1 MELHSL
7 PIYFCLNVKRLIA
20 HQLFHLDLKKNIT
33 LPLTKNLKSKF
44 CRIHSIFWACS
55 GYKVMLISQIYHKRT
70 HLLKNVVPWL
80 THCCQE
86 HILWTVWRFS
96 AWIWPHTQKGICNMT
111 ACFFSTSASGHWC
124 LGMRRNQFFDFISFF
139 GFRFFSFPYLFA
151 VVIDLPLNLLP
162 FWESIIKTGNFCHG
176 VATCILLWVFQSNFW
191 AFLYIF
197 QAPLSWSLWY
207 GYHWKDLQFS
217 SCRAWV

>member
-7 PIYFCLNVKRLIA
+7 SIYFCLNVKRLIA
-20 HQLFHLDLKKNIT
+20 HQLFHLDLKKSIT
-33 LPLTKNLKSKF
+33 LPLTKNLQSKF

-55 GYKVMLISQIYHKRT
+55 GYKVMSISQIYHKRT
-70 HLLKNVVPWL
+70 RLLKNLVPWL
-80 THCCQE
+80 THRCQE

-96 AWIWPHTQKGICNMT
+96 AWIRPHTQEGICNMT
-111 ACFFSTSASGHWC
+111 ACFFPLALQDICAWVCAEIYFS
-124 LGMRRNQFFDFISFF
+124 ISV
-139 GFRFFSFPYLFA
+139 FFSFHFFSFTYLFV
-151 VVIDLPLNLLP
+151 VVIDLPLNLLL
-162 FWESIIKTGNFCHG
+162 FWESIIETGNFHHG

-191 AFLYIF
+191 AFSYIF

-217 SCRAWV
+217 SCRTWV